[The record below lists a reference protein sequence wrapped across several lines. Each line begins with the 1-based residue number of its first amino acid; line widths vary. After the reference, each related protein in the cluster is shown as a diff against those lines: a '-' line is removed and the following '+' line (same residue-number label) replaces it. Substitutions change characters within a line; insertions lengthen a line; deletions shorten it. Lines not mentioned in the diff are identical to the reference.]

1 MLGQVKRPALAD
13 WNLVR
18 KCTNRLDAI
27 RVCVQLSG
35 LAYQDIA
42 ESLGMNKG
50 NFTRMMQ
57 GRAHF
62 PDSKSIKLM
71 ELCGNFAPMQY
82 EAWAC
87 GFELVDTALLSA
99 IRERAA

>member
-18 KCTNRLDAI
+18 KCKNRLDAI

-35 LAYQDIA
+35 MAYEDVANQLLID
-42 ESLGMNKG
+42 KG

-62 PDSKSIKLM
+62 PDAKSIKLM

-99 IRERAA
+99 LRERAA